1 MLKRRQDESAAGGS
15 GGNGQLDRVTGLP
28 GRGALEPWLQ
38 ECLTRSRAT
47 SERTGLLFVDVGHLR
62 DVNDSFGPDVGDAL
76 LRAVAERLGAEIG
89 GGQRLLRYAG
99 AQFALIAPG
108 VETVGTATS
117 LAEGIFELMAQP
129 FVIDGNTI
137 AVACSVGA
145 GLSDPGYESVRHWI
159 EDANDAVGE
168 ARELGHRAVV
178 VRDEST
184 RNRIDLKLTED
195 RIQKAIADQEF
206 RLLYQP
212 IVTTQ
217 NGRVVGFE
225 ALLRWL
231 DPGVSGAFIAP
242 NQFLPMLEKTGHIVE
257 IGQWVLDEATRQVQ
271 SWNSASAGREP
282 YFVTVNLGARQ
293 LAQTH
298 FSHTVARA
306 LDASGLKPEHLT
318 LDITPEALQYNR
330 QGTWAELRDL
340 KMLGVKLALDDF
352 GLGASTIEY
361 LREMK
366 VDLLRIHRTFVG
378 GLGTTAED
386 DAIVK
391 HLVGLGLDLGILSLA
406 EGVESAEQAQR
417 LNELNCGLAQGF
429 YYGRPELPAEIE
441 ARMAG

>member
-1 MLKRRQDESAAGGS
+1 MLKRRQDDSTAGGS
-15 GGNGQLDRVTGLP
+15 GGNGQVDRVTGLP
-28 GRGALEPWLQ
+28 GRAALEPWLQ
-38 ECLTRSRAT
+38 ERLTRSRST

-62 DVNDSFGPDVGDAL
+62 DVNDTYGPDVGDAL

-89 GGQRLLRYAG
+89 GGQKLLRYSG

-117 LAEGIFELMAQP
+117 LAEGIFELISQP
-129 FVIDGNTI
+129 FTIDGNTI

-159 EDANDAVGE
+159 EDANDAVSE

-184 RNRIDLKLTED
+184 RNRVDLKLTEE
-195 RIQKAIADQEF
+195 RLQKAIEDHEF

-242 NQFLPMLEKTGHIVE
+242 NLFLPMLEKTGHIVE
-257 IGQWVLDEATRQVQ
+257 VGQWVLDEATRQVQ
-271 SWNSASAGREP
+271 GWNSANPEREP

-306 LDASGLKPEHLT
+306 LDASGLSPENLT

-406 EGVESAEQAQR
+406 EGVESADQAQR

-429 YYGRPELPAEIE
+429 YYGRPELPNEIE
-441 ARMAG
+441 ARMSA